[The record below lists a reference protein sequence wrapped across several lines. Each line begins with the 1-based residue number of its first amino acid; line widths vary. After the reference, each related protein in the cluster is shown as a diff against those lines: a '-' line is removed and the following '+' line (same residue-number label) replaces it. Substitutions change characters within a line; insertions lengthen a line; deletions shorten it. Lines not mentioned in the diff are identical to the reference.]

1 MNETRNFLWIDTSNL
16 SLFTFQVSKQRPSN
30 RQSKEAGRSG
40 MTRWRCKIFKNSYTR
55 NGQRI
60 HLNDWSVKIQVGG
73 KRHTFRLTAQ
83 TKAKAAIEAKTIYET
98 ICHEGWESAFNQ
110 FKRQNRRGENFFKN
124 DSRYWRERLLLR
136 RYRFPGSNEADQ
148 NWAAS
153 IDHTG
158 GRHIFLLGTADA
170 EAAAQQAQNIYQT
183 IAEQGWST
191 GFANFSR
198 ELIVGLEWCANPILW
213 TYTTIHTLTKPESN
227 KSICKTS
234 EDAIRIMLV
243 ESDEA
248 TRRALTWCIEQQAMI
263 CKSVDGAVESLER
276 LIELHKPQVIFMNRN
291 LAGRL
296 GIHFAGQIAVIKDV
310 LVLTYSVYS
319 EGNHMFV
326 STPGGAESYLLKR
339 VAPDHLLDPIL
350 KLGRWSGISN
360 ENLVLRIRSYFE
372 GLYQSH
378 HHSDVSDLAKLTRR
392 EREVL
397 ALLSKGHVDKE
408 IAQALGI
415 SAWTVHGHIKNIF
428 ERLNVRTRTEAVVRY
443 LEK

>member
-1 MNETRNFLWIDTSNL
+1 MAATE
-16 SLFTFQVSKQRPSN
+16 
-30 RQSKEAGRSG
+30 
-40 MTRWRCKIFKNSYTR
+40 
-55 NGQRI
+55 
-60 HLNDWSVKIQVGG
+60 
-73 KRHTFRLTAQ
+73 
-83 TKAKAAIEAKTIYET
+83 AKAIYDM
-98 ICHEGWESAFNQ
+98 IRNEGWEKAFAQ
-110 FKRQNRRGENFFKN
+110 FKQSKPSETPKEN
-124 DSRYWRERLLLR
+124 DSRFWRERLLLR
-136 RYRFPGSNEADQ
+136 RYRFPGSDEADQ
-148 NWAAS
+148 NWAAA
-153 IDHTG
+153 IDHDGT
-158 GRHIFLLGTADA
+158 RHLFLLGTADA
-170 EAAAQQAQNIYQT
+170 EAAAQRAQNIYQT
-183 IAEQGWST
+183 IAEQGWAT
-191 GFANFSR
+191 GLANFPR

-227 KSICKTS
+227 KKACKTNA
-234 EDAIRIMLV
+234 DAVRIMLI

-248 TRRALTWCIEQQAMI
+248 IRRALMWCIEQQAMV
-263 CKSVDGAVESLER
+263 CKSMGGVMESLER
-276 LIELHKPQVIFMNRN
+276 LIDWHKPHLIFMNRN

-296 GIHFAGQIAVIKDV
+296 GLHFAGQIAVIKDV

-339 VAPDHLLDPIL
+339 VSPDHLLDPVL
-350 KLGRWSGISN
+350 KLGRWNGISN